1 MAIRQPRLSKR
12 RQVTIPRD
20 VLAAAG
26 LSEGQPLSI
35 RATDE
40 GLLITAGEERD
51 PDQWWYWTEE
61 WQKGEREIEA
71 AQARGERGR
80 IFLSDEEFMAHL
92 QKVHEELLA
101 EGR

>member
-35 RATDE
+35 RATDD

-61 WQKGEREIEA
+61 WQKGEREIDA
-71 AQARGERGR
+71 AQARGDFGTTYLSEEAFEAAFALRTKRG
-80 IFLSDEEFMAHL
+80 
-92 QKVHEELLA
+92 
-101 EGR
+101 